1 MTWADKDFLQNQ
13 RWHEFS
19 FFATGGADGLITESV
34 VPGTDFADVA
44 WKLKSIRVHLSV
56 AFASVEDLTV
66 RLSAANGSAYDLML
80 LSQAMNGISD
90 LLWQLDIPE
99 TFGSADDLVINL
111 SLVSATNIIGI
122 TVNGWA
128 AIG

>member
-1 MTWADKDFLQNQ
+1 MTWANKEFIQNQ

-19 FFATGGADGLITESV
+19 FFVTGGADGVITDSLA
-34 VPGTDFADVA
+34 PGTDFKAVP
-44 WKLKSIRVHLSV
+44 WRLKGIRVHCSV
-56 AFASVEDLTV
+56 AFASVEDLTL
-66 RLSAANGSAYDLML
+66 RISAANGSAYNLML

-90 LLWQLDIPE
+90 LLWQMDTAEI
-99 TFGSADDLVINL
+99 FGSNDDLVVNL

-122 TVNGWA
+122 VINGWA